1 MDPKAISSPPM
12 PPPLRADA
20 AAIAPPP
27 AMPPPLPPVP
37 GSPPPLASS
46 PTAVALPGVEHSWL
60 RRWPVYQ
67 LGMWV
72 LAAAAVS
79 AIPAL
84 LDIVAQ
90 VRQDE
95 PAGISRWALGVL
107 LASGLQAV
115 YAVYLLQ
122 LPDWGTAW
130 VLSLVMLVFATMY
143 AVLLGAL
150 TLANQQ
156 SQLVQA
162 LELGELLVGGRA
174 SLWCLAMLC
183 TYALLAYFSGRV
195 SFRWRRAYWQCA
207 GGEFRA

>member
-1 MDPKAISSPPM
+1 MDPKAIPSPLM

-20 AAIAPPP
+20 AVIAPPP
-27 AMPPPLPPVP
+27 AMPPPVP
-37 GSPPPLASS
+37 GSSPPLAPS
-46 PTAVALPGVEHSWL
+46 PRAVALPGVEHSWL

-95 PAGISRWALGVL
+95 PAGISRWALAVL
-107 LASGLQAV
+107 LASGLQAA

-130 VLSLVMLVFATMY
+130 VVSFVMLAFAAGY
-143 AVLLGAL
+143 AALLGAL
-150 TLANQQ
+150 TLASQQ

-162 LELGELLVGGRA
+162 LELGETLSGGGA
-174 SLWCLAMLC
+174 AIWCLAMLG

-195 SFRWRRAYWQCA
+195 SFRWRRVYWRSA